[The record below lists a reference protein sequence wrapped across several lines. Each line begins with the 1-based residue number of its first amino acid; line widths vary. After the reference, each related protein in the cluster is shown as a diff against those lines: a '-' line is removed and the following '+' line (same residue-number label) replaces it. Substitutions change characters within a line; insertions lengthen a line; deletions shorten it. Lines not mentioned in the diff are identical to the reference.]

1 VKIESNFSLKNH
13 NSFGIDVEA
22 KEFISVNS
30 ITDLQKILI
39 QKNNKKILFIGGG
52 SNILFTKNL
61 DCLVVHLNLK
71 GISTKKIDNEFTE
84 VTIAAGENWNKVVNW
99 CVENNLGGIE
109 NLSLIPGN
117 SGTAPIQNIG
127 AYGVELKD
135 TFVSCNVLDIN
146 TNKTFVLNNKECEF
160 NYRDSI
166 FKRNKKL
173 IVLDIKLKLKHQN
186 HSLNFE
192 YGIIRDKLLDY
203 NIQNPTIRDI
213 SKIIV
218 EIRKEKLPDPKL
230 IGNSGSFFKNPIISK
245 DQLLNLKINFED
257 IPSYKISDLKYKIPA
272 AWLIEKAG
280 FKGKRIDNYGVHKNQ
295 ALVLVNYGGSSGSEI
310 HQFSKTI
317 QKAIKFI
324 FNIDLES
331 EVNII

>member
-1 VKIESNFSLKNH
+1 MKIESNFSLKNY
-13 NSFGIDVEA
+13 NSFGIDVKA

-30 ITDLQKILI
+30 ITELQKILK
-39 QKNNKKILFIGGG
+39 QKTDKKILFIGGG

-61 DCLVVHLNLK
+61 DYLVIHLNLK
-71 GISTKKIDNEFTE
+71 GISIKKIDKEFTE
-84 VTIAAGENWNKVVNW
+84 VTIAAGENWNNVVNW
-99 CVENNLGGIE
+99 CIDNNLAGIE

-117 SGTAPIQNIG
+117 SGTAPVQNIG

-135 TFVSCNVLDIN
+135 IFISCNVLDIN
-146 TNKTFVLNNKECEF
+146 TNKTFVLNSKECEF

-173 IVLDIKLKLKHQN
+173 IVLEIKLKLKHQN
-186 HSLNFE
+186 HLLNLE
-192 YGIIRDKLLDY
+192 YGIIKDKLLNL
-203 NIQNPTIRDI
+203 NIQNPTIKNI
-213 SKIIV
+213 SEIIV
-218 EIRKEKLPDPKL
+218 QIRKEKLPDPKL
-230 IGNSGSFFKNPIISK
+230 IGNSGSFFKNPIVSK
-245 DQLLNLKINFED
+245 EQLLNLKINFED

-280 FKGKRIDNYGVHKNQ
+280 FKGKRIDNYGVHKKQ
-295 ALVLVNYGGSSGSEI
+295 ALVIVNYGGSTGSEI

-324 FNIDLES
+324 FNIHLET